1 MIFGVFGTLGLILL
15 TSILITVAVYGSS
28 KDDQQ

>member
-15 TSILITVAVYGSS
+15 TSVLITVVLYGSS
-28 KDDQQ
+28 KDD

>member
-15 TSILITVAVYGSS
+15 TSVLITMAVYGSS
-28 KDDQQ
+28 KE

>member
-15 TSILITVAVYGSS
+15 ASVLITVAVYGSS
-28 KDDQQ
+28 KDDQ